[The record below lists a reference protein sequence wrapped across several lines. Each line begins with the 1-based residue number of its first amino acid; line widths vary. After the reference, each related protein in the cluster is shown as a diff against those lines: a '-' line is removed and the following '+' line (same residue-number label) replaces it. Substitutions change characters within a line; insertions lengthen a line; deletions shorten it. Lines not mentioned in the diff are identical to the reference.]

1 MIQHVYERAREAK
14 SVDHVVIA
22 TDDTRILN
30 AAQAFGADARMTSP
44 DHRSGTDRA
53 AEAAAAFPHEVVV
66 NIQGDEPMID
76 PASIDACV
84 AGLTDGAPMS
94 TLKTRMTDPAEI
106 ANPNAVKVVTDRDG
120 NAIYF
125 SRHAIPFDR
134 EGSAV
139 WFKHLGLYVYQ
150 REFLLGYS
158 RLPVGPL
165 EIAERLEQLRALEN
179 GFRIRVVETGHD
191 SIGVDTPEDLVNLE
205 KRMALESNKSGG
217 LK

>member
-205 KRMALESNKSGG
+205 KQMALENKRAGC
-217 LK
+217 